1 MGLMANVLAPLT
13 RRSVYPSAGT
23 RVPVSETTIALPMAD
38 GTLLRGWVVNP
49 GQQRAVVYFGGNGEG
64 LDWLVPEL
72 PARLPNHTAYLVA
85 YRGYGASD
93 GRPSEAALTEDA
105 VAVLDH
111 AASRHGVPVDVIG
124 RSLGSAVAMQVAVR
138 RTIGELVLVTPFDSA
153 VAVSQFHLPWFPA
166 GWLLADRWD
175 SEAAAPRVRAR
186 TLVVS
191 AGRDT
196 VIPRQ
201 LTDRLVAAFTSSPQ
215 VLHLPDREH
224 NDVADDP
231 GFWPT
236 VADFL
241 GT

>member
-1 MGLMANVLAPLT
+1 M
-13 RRSVYPSAGT
+13 
-23 RVPVSETTIALPMAD
+23 
-38 GTLLRGWVVNP
+38 
-49 GQQRAVVYFGGNGEG
+49 
-64 LDWLVPEL
+64 
-72 PARLPNHTAYLVA
+72 A

-111 AASRHGVPVDVIG
+111 AASCHGAPVDVIG

-153 VAVSQFHLPWFPA
+153 VAVSKFHLPWFPA
-166 GWLLADRWD
+166 GWLLADQWD

-196 VIPRQ
+196 VIPGQ
-201 LTDRLVAAFTSSPQ
+201 LTDRLVAAFASSPQ

-241 GT
+241 GA